1 MEEWRRKFI
10 EEGTCLTLP
19 STPARV
25 TTWQGGGSQARG
37 PFWRAQLWGW
47 QVEVGR
53 VFLGGPGTPAEGTWG
68 SDGGGSKQGAK

>member
-10 EEGTCLTLP
+10 KEGTCLTLP
-19 STPARV
+19 STPAWV

-47 QVEVGR
+47 QVEVW
-53 VFLGGPGTPAEGTWG
+53 GGVPRRSGNP
-68 SDGGGSKQGAK
+68 S